1 MITITSNQVRQHSPS
16 FIMLDGDIYLETASR
31 GIVMRSP
38 DNTEYKITVS
48 NAGALVVTAT

>member
-1 MITITSNQVRQHSPS
+1 
-16 FIMLDGDIYLETASR
+16 MLDGDIYLETASR